1 MEHQQILSLLI
12 EANNSNFVTRKW
24 NIGNDN
30 SRTNY
35 VKLFRK
41 KDVSPFILNI
51 KQLVLIQLLQTLIIL
66 NLSSTRLKNNRT
78 PLRKNSYFVQ

>member
-30 SRTNY
+30 SKTSY
-35 VKLFRK
+35 
-41 KDVSPFILNI
+41 DVVSETIYNTEIL
-51 KQLVLIQLLQTLIIL
+51 KC
-66 NLSSTRLKNNRT
+66 NLCDYNDVFT
-78 PLRKNSYFVQ
+78 